1 MDGHAD
7 QTAPESGNLADL
19 ASFLSDT
26 PDQQEPEQ
34 EDEADT
40 VDESTADTGDTDES
54 TNNDSNEET
63 GDSEESDQPEETDA
77 PTVDKITVKVKN
89 GDKEETLELT
99 TEEIANSYLR
109 QSDYTRKAQE
119 LAKRENDAV
128 EFLKTKHDEI
138 RQNYLSQ
145 AELAR
150 AAVIQMAGIKTEDE
164 LASLAS
170 TDPAAWVAE
179 TQRQRQISNYLN
191 ALDQQ
196 INSEKQKAE
205 TESKQRQAQ
214 FLQQQYAQ
222 AWDALSKEKIDKPTL
237 AKIYGDVNKTYGFS
251 DAELGNV
258 YDPRLVK
265 MMRDAT
271 AYQALK
277 ANKST
282 VTKQVAASPKMPQ
295 RQSNPAKEIDRALDN
310 KFKAGR
316 AKLNDLAAYLR

>member
-1 MDGHAD
+1 MDGQAPS
-7 QTAPESGNLADL
+7 APESGNLADL

-26 PDQQEPEQ
+26 PETEPNEEEQ
-34 EDEADT
+34 AET
-40 VDESTADTGDTDES
+40 VDESTDESSDSGDTEDSQNDEQDVDPE
-54 TNNDSNEET
+54 NPDDE
-63 GDSEESDQPEETDA
+63 QPA
-77 PTVDKITVKVKN
+77 PVEQKITVKVK
-89 GDKEETLELT
+89 GDDGTEETLELT
-99 TEEIANSYLR
+99 PEEIAGSYLR
-109 QSDYTRKAQE
+109 QKDYTKKTTE
-119 LAKRENDAV
+119 LKERESQAV
-128 EFLKTKHDEI
+128 EFLKQKHDEI
-138 RQNYLSQ
+138 RNQYLSQ

-150 AAVIQMAGIKTEDE
+150 AAVIQMAGIKTENE
-164 LASLAS
+164 LAALAE

-196 INSEKQKAE
+196 ITGEKQKAE
-205 TESKQRQAQ
+205 MESKQRQAQ
-214 FLQQQYAQ
+214 SLQQQYAQ
-222 AWDALSKEKIDKPTL
+222 AWDALSKEKIDKPAL

-251 DAELGNV
+251 NEELGNV

-277 ANKST
+277 ANKGT
-282 VTKQVAASPKMPQ
+282 VTKQVAAAPKMPQ

>member
-40 VDESTADTGDTDES
+40 VDESTDESSDSGDTEDSQNDEQ
-54 TNNDSNEET
+54 EAE
-63 GDSEESDQPEETDA
+63 GDEPTDEPA
-77 PTVDKITVKVKN
+77 PVEKITVKVK
-89 GDKEETLELT
+89 GDDGTEETLELT
-99 TEEIANSYLR
+99 PEEIAGSYLR
-109 QSDYTRKAQE
+109 QKDYTKKTTE
-119 LAKRENDAV
+119 LKERESKAV
-128 EFLKTKHDEI
+128 EFLKQKHDEI
-138 RQNYLSQ
+138 RANYLSQ

-196 INSEKQKAE
+196 INGEKHKAE
-205 TESKQRQAQ
+205 MESKQRQAQ
-214 FLQQQYAQ
+214 TLQQQYAQ
-222 AWDALSKEKIDKPTL
+222 AWDALSKEKIDKPAL

-251 DAELGNV
+251 NEELGNV

-277 ANKST
+277 ANKGT
-282 VTKQVAASPKMPQ
+282 VTKQVAAAPKMPQ

-310 KFKAGR
+310 KFKSGR

>member
-1 MDGHAD
+1 MSD
-7 QTAPESGNLADL
+7 TPSAPETSGNLADL

-26 PDQQEPEQ
+26 PEQQEPEQ
-34 EDEADT
+34 EDEAET
-40 VDESTADTGDTDES
+40 VDESTADSDTEES

-63 GDSEESDQPEETDA
+63 GDSEESDQPEEPDA
-77 PTVDKITVKVKN
+77 PTVDKVTIKVKN

-196 INSEKQKAE
+196 INSEKQKAVM
-205 TESKQRQAQ
+205 ESKQRQAQ
-214 FLQQQYAQ
+214 SLQQQYAQ

-277 ANKST
+277 ANKGN
-282 VTKQVAASPKMPQ
+282 VTSQVKAAPKMPQ
-295 RQSNPAKEIDRALDN
+295 RQSNQAKEIDRTLDN
-310 KFKAGR
+310 KFKSGR